1 MFCDAT
7 AGLACL
13 VFMLGRR
20 QAVRHRI
27 LVPAFGGSNPPA
39 PASYFGLDDERFLDI
54 RDLFRTPD
62 GLSIFKWQ
70 HRKILNERVC
80 DKRAGDFFRK
90 LKP

>member
-1 MFCDAT
+1 MFYDAT

-39 PASYFGLDDERFLDI
+39 PASFLTGSGFIDAAVE
-54 RDLFRTPD
+54 FKYRTLD
-62 GLSIFKWQ
+62 GLSMQGSIGRF
-70 HRKILNERVC
+70 
-80 DKRAGDFFRK
+80 
-90 LKP
+90 